1 MFNQS
6 GQLPDT
12 NYENQSFTT
21 LNFWQE
27 HWKLLVLLG
36 VLIIG
41 FGGGLWFWFKV
52 YSRSAAT
59 SLVSVPVATVTPVV
73 TFNISTLPPSL
84 ISNQEMLASS
94 TLPAEIEL
102 LSFAKFYQA
111 PVVAP
116 IFSPSN
122 YQLPLNI
129 KIDTLNYYDVS
140 RKLNLDSS
148 LDSLNNNG
156 FAILSDPNGIA
167 PDFYSEYSY
176 LSGRNLPLLVTSDFL
191 LYYHQNVLKQVYQ
204 SIEAKVFY
212 DQLWS
217 ILQDLYTVSR
227 VRYEA
232 RLAAIGNTNDQV
244 LEGER
249 LSTAYFATAL
259 ALLSPTTGQIDN
271 NNPDKFSIT
280 DSQTYYFS
288 VPQYLSDNVNTE
300 LNLIHKASQTTKSPV
315 LLYNRDYSAFVIPD
329 EYRAS
334 VKLANFYLATVWL
347 NSLFPLNYKNA
358 KCQNCLLDQY
368 DGRINLIAAS
378 FITRDFSADQRLENH
393 WALIYKLIS
402 YFKGLRDGLDYLHY
416 NQSLQKLF
424 GAGYDPEKIFAENNP
439 DASKNVNRLRAD
451 LLAFSFK
458 KELGAINKNKSPEQL
473 GFKFLADYY
482 WPNNYIFT
490 RLSYPEVSL
499 YQSVKPTSTNITACT
514 LAGKIERCNGF
525 SLDLPALVSSQMP
538 SSTVWQENTNYQNYL
553 GKLASLRLEIQTSQ
567 PWQSNN
573 FWGSVDIF
581 KNIINT
587 GVGQSQSYAST
598 SLWRQ
603 RLFTEA
609 AASWVNL
616 QLPADIWKISVAT
629 SSSYG
634 LINNTSLF
642 SDNNY
647 YVEPNYSLI
656 QKLLADNRMIY
667 NMLQALSVN
676 TMLNSAASSLQ
687 TENNQLNSL
696 LSIVVKELNDQSL
709 TAADQSLID
718 SFVSQYQLANP
729 SQAEPSV
736 LIAAGTGRL
745 QESLGT
751 QLLVLVYQLGANKYL
766 AVGPIF
772 SYSESHLNGN

>member
-12 NYENQSFTT
+12 NRDDQSFVT

-27 HWKLLVLLG
+27 HWKLLVLSG

-41 FGGGLWFWFKV
+41 VGLGLWFWLKV
-52 YSRSAAT
+52 QPRQTAPV
-59 SLVSVPVATVTPVV
+59 VSVPVATSTSVV
-73 TFNISTLPPSL
+73 ASNTGSLPSNF
-84 ISNQEMLASS
+84 ISNQETLASS
-94 TLPAEIEL
+94 TLPAAIEL

-111 PVVAP
+111 PAAAP
-116 IFSPSN
+116 VFSPSN

-140 RKLNLDSS
+140 RKINLDNS

-156 FAILSDPNGIA
+156 FAILNDPNGIA
-167 PDFYSEYSY
+167 PDFYSEYNY

-204 SIEAKVFY
+204 SIEAEVFY
-212 DQLWS
+212 NQLWS

-227 VRYEA
+227 TRYEA
-232 RLAAIGNTNDQV
+232 RLAAIGNTSDQV

-259 ALLSPTTGQIDN
+259 ALLSPTTGQIDD
-271 NNPDKFSIT
+271 NNPTKFST
-280 DSQTYYFS
+280 ADSQAYYFS
-288 VPQYLSDNVNTE
+288 VPSYLSDNVNAE
-300 LNLIHKASQTTKSPV
+300 LKLIHEASQTTKSPV

-334 VKLANFYLATVWL
+334 TKLTNFYLATVWL
-347 NSLFPLNYKNA
+347 NSLFPLNYKND
-358 KCQNCLLDQY
+358 KCPTCLLDQY

-378 FITRDFSADQRLENH
+378 FIARDFSADQRLENH

-439 DASKNVNRLRAD
+439 AASKNVDQLRAD
-451 LLAFSFK
+451 LLAFNFK
-458 KELGAINKNKSPEQL
+458 KELGAIDKNKAPEQL

-490 RLSYPEVSL
+490 RLSYPEVGS
-499 YQSVKPTSTNITACT
+499 YQGVKPTSANVTACT
-514 LAGKIERCNGF
+514 LTGKAEQRCNGF
-525 SLDLPALVSSQMP
+525 SLDLPALVSNQMP

-553 GKLASLRLEIQTSQ
+553 SKLATLRLEIQTGQ

-587 GVGQSQSYAST
+587 GAGQSQSYAST
-598 SLWRQ
+598 SLWQQ

-616 QLPADIWKISVAT
+616 QSPADVWKVSVAT
-629 SSSYG
+629 SSSHG
-634 LINNTSLF
+634 LISNSVLF

-647 YVEPNYSLI
+647 YVEPNYSLV

-687 TENNQLNSL
+687 TENNQLSSL
-696 LSIVVKELNDQSL
+696 LAIIVKELNDQSL
-709 TAADQSLID
+709 TADDQSLID
-718 SFVSQYQLANP
+718 SFVSQYQLVNP
-729 SQAEPSV
+729 GQAQPNV
-736 LIAAGTGRL
+736 VIAAGTGRL

-751 QLLVLVYQLGANKYL
+751 QLLALVYQLGGNKYL

-772 SYSESHLNGN
+772 SYSESRLNGN